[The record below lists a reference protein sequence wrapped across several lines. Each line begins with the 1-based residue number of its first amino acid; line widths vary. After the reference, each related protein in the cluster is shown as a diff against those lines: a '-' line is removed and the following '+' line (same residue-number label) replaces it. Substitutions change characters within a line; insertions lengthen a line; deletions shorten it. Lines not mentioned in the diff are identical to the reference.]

1 MNSENIPKK
10 KTKTKTLRKKSITIC
25 GFRALLSSFTS
36 PSRGAHYGEKK
47 EVTRS
52 CRHGCVIA
60 GSVLNGSTPVDYT
73 NEIWL

>member
-10 KTKTKTLRKKSITIC
+10 PKTKTLSQKSITIC
-25 GFRALLSSFTS
+25 GFRALLSFTQ
-36 PSRGAHYGEKK
+36 PSRGAHDGEKK
-47 EVTRS
+47 EVTRI

-60 GSVLNGSTPVDYT
+60 GSVLNGSAPVDYT